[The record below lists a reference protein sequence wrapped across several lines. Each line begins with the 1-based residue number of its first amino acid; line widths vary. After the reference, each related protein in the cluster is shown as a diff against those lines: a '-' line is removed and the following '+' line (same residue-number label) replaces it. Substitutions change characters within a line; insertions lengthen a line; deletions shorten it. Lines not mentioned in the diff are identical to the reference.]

1 MSTTTAGSA
10 GRVAELA
17 AAGEIGRAAFEF
29 SRFAYPELDPV
40 PYLDRLA
47 AMAGRVTGGTHLGLR
62 RVVGIEEGLGGNVD
76 DYQHPDNSYLHRVL
90 DTRRGIPVS
99 LSVIWMEVGRR
110 AGLEVVGVGIPG
122 HFLVYAAG
130 QLCDPFHYGEAIGFD
145 EAAALV
151 AQALGGAPRLDRSW
165 LEPVSDVQTVDR
177 MLRNLDAIY
186 RERGEEA
193 HLEWI
198 AACRAELALA
208 G

>member
-10 GRVAELA
+10 RRVAELA
-17 AAGEIGRAAFEF
+17 VAGEIGRAAFEF
-29 SRFAYPELDPV
+29 SRFAYPDLDAS
-40 PYLDRLA
+40 PYLDRLDE
-47 AMAGRVTGGTHLGLR
+47 MARRVSGETHLGLR

-76 DYQHPDNSYLHRVL
+76 DYAHPDNSYLHRVL

-110 AGLEVVGVGIPG
+110 AGLEVVGVGVPG

-130 QLCDPFHYGEAIGFD
+130 QLCDPFHYGEAIGYD
-145 EAAALV
+145 EAAGLV
-151 AQALGGAPRLDRSW
+151 AQALGGSPRLDRSW

-186 RERGEEA
+186 RDRDEPQ

-198 AACRAELALA
+198 ADCRAELALA